1 MTQPPKKRKRKLPKN
16 IVQRP
21 DAEALEIIFGKRVKR
36 ELDRQLS
43 GSAEGVG
50 GKDDKDSIHE

>member
-36 ELDRQLS
+36 ELDRQLAE
-43 GSAEGVG
+43 GTEGVG
-50 GKDDKDSIHE
+50 GKGGKDVIH